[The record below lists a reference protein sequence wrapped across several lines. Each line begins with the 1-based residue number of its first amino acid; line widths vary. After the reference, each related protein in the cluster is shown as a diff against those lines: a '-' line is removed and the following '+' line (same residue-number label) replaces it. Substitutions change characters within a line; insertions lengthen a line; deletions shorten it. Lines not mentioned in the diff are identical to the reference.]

1 MHIMIKL
8 FEGKI
13 IMYQAKID
21 LKATQVAIKMVKDF
35 FEKTLAEKLNLL
47 RVSAPLFVDPN
58 TGLNDNLT
66 GVEKAVSFS
75 FRDKQLEIVQSLAK
89 WKRYALA
96 KYNLTLDQGLYTDMN
111 AIRPFETIDNLHS
124 IYVDQWDWEKPI
136 ARCNRNLEFLKET
149 VAKIYDALKLTNE
162 EIAKHYPS
170 LKKDLPDELFFI
182 TTNDLEKMYPNL
194 SYKERENKICESHKA
209 VFLMQIGWPLKGGE
223 PHDLRAADYDD
234 WHLNGDLLVW
244 FDVLGIALELSSMG
258 IRVDEE
264 SLVLQTKAVNEEHK
278 LKMMYHQAI
287 LNNELPLSIGG
298 GIGQSRLCMFLLD
311 KAHIGEVQS
320 SYWTEEEIKKAL
332 EQNIKLL

>member
-1 MHIMIKL
+1 
-8 FEGKI
+8 
-13 IMYQAKID
+13 MYKAKID
-21 LKATQVAIKMVKDF
+21 LKETQVAIKLIKDF
-35 FEKTLAEKLNLL
+35 FEKALAEKLNLL
-47 RVSAPLFVDPN
+47 RVSAPLFVDPK

-66 GVEKAVSFS
+66 GVEQAVGFT
-75 FRDKQLEIVQSLAK
+75 FQDKHLEIVQSLAK

-136 ARCNRNLEFLKET
+136 ERSNRNLEFLKET
-149 VAKIYDALKLTNE
+149 VAEIYDALKLTNE

-182 TTNDLEKMYPNL
+182 TTADLEKLYPNL
-194 SYKERENKICESHKA
+194 SPKERENKICESHKA
-209 VFLMQIGWPLKGGE
+209 VFLMQIGWTLENGK
-223 PHDLRAADYDD
+223 PHDQRAADYDD

-298 GIGQSRLCMFLLD
+298 GIGQSRLCMYLLD